1 MIKRHSAPGLIRA
14 RKQQYFIKIICLL
27 AVILGTQTVA
37 IQLQITQD
45 AHASSQQ
52 GAAVVPLPDPNLR
65 AAIAEELGK
74 SPNSPIT
81 AVEMTTLRELEVPGR
96 GIRNLA
102 GLQFATNLRRLH
114 LSNWEQQGNDVS
126 DLSPIAGLIE
136 LRDLF
141 LSDNPIS
148 DLSPLR
154 GLNKLSRLVCKHTK
168 ISDLSPLAGLTNLR
182 HLDVSGNASTLD
194 LSPIARLINLQ
205 FLAAPEIVELSPVAG
220 LINLTDLFFSG
231 NDNITDL
238 SPVAGLINLGLLHS
252 GGNAVSDL
260 SPLARLTELWHL
272 YLPGAEIS
280 DLTPLAGLTSL
291 RELYLHHNDISDIS
305 PLAGLTGL
313 TRMRLEHNNISDISP
328 LTGLTNLKWMAI
340 DNNNIS
346 DFSPLDG
353 IRENIKLIWYDNP
366 AFPKGGPKIEGPWLW
381 VVLPNVR
388 RDFDSGADL
397 LSAASGDA
405 VTEMMISTH
414 GAAEGNAVGT
424 NVWTSYRLPP
434 TGQDNI
440 EDMLKRVIPE
450 AVIYGTVSLYSPRE
464 QETTMYVG
472 SDYGAKVWLNGT
484 LMYEDLSGEDGD
496 DYHDFFPVTLT
507 QGVNVL
513 LVAVHIY
520 RAANSAFFGFS
531 PGTEYREATPSVS
544 YIFSKT
550 PVHRS
555 DTFTLDIG
563 AKDVFDMAGWQFDI
577 AFDPAILEAINVTE
591 GDFLK
596 KDGVTTFF
604 QGGTIN
610 NASGKITGLNAAR
623 LSTTRGVS
631 GTGTLLQ
638 VMFEAK
644 SAGETVLELQNL
656 EFGDVTGTLIPAGPH
671 EIRITVGGQ
680 IATGDAN
687 RDGVVSILDLI
698 LIARQ
703 LGQRVSANSPV
714 DLNGDGAVSVLDL
727 ILAARSLG
735 DTTAPSAPAVG
746 AKSVDATTIEAW
758 IIQARLEDDGSLA
771 FKQGIENLQYLLAS
785 LIPEET
791 ALLASYPNPFNPET
805 WIPYQLAESAEVTLT
820 IHDINGKMVRRM
832 TLGHR
837 AAGVYTSRNRAA
849 YWDGR
854 NQLGEPVASG
864 LYFYTLTARP
874 ETGANDFTT
883 TRRML
888 MLK

>member
-1 MIKRHSAPGLIRA
+1 MSKH
-14 RKQQYFIKIICLL
+14 YFIPNSIRLYRQLHLIKITCLWG
-27 AVILGTQTVA
+27 VIIGSQTVGV
-37 IQLQITQD
+37 QLQITQD

-65 AAIAEELGK
+65 SAIAEELGK

-126 DLSPIAGLIE
+126 DLSAIAGLIE

-154 GLNKLSRLVCKHTK
+154 GLNKLSHLVCKHTK
-168 ISDLSPLAGLTNLR
+168 ISDLSPLAGLINLK
-182 HLDVSGNASTLD
+182 HLDVAGNASTLD
-194 LSPIARLINLQ
+194 LSPVARLINLQ
-205 FLAAPEIVELSPVAG
+205 FLAVPEIVELSPVAG

-260 SPLARLTELWHL
+260 SPLARLTKLWHL

-280 DLTPLAGLTSL
+280 DLTPLAGLTNL

-328 LTGLTNLKWMAI
+328 LAGLTNLKWMAI

-397 LSAASGDA
+397 LSAASEGA
-405 VTEMMISTH
+405 VTEMRISTH
-414 GAAEGNAVGT
+414 GAAEGNAVGDD
-424 NVWTSYRLPP
+424 VWTSYRLPP
-434 TGQDNI
+434 TGHDNI

-450 AVIYGTVSLYSPRE
+450 AVIYGTVSLYSPRD

-520 RAANSAFFGFS
+520 NAANSAFFGFR

-544 YIFSKT
+544 YTFSKT

-577 AFDPAILEAINVTE
+577 TFDPAILEAANVTE

-610 NASGKITGLNAAR
+610 NASGKITGFTAAR

-638 VMFEAK
+638 VTFEAK

-680 IATGDAN
+680 IATGDVN
-687 RDGVVSILDLI
+687 RDGVVTILDLI

-703 LGQRVSANSPV
+703 LGQRVTADASV

-735 DTTAPSAPAVG
+735 STTTPAAPLVG
-746 AKSVDATTIEAW
+746 TESIDAATIAAW
-758 IIQARLEDDGSLA
+758 IAQARLKDDGSLA
-771 FKQGIENLQYLLAS
+771 FKQGIEVLENLLAS

-791 ALLASYPNPFNPET
+791 ALLANYPNPFNPET
-805 WIPYQLAESAEVTLT
+805 WIPYQLADSAEVTLT
-820 IHDINGKMVRRM
+820 IYDINGNVVRHLA
-832 TLGHR
+832 LGHQS
-837 AAGVYTSRNRAA
+837 AGMYRTRSRAA

-864 LYFYTLTARP
+864 LYFYTLTAD
-874 ETGANDFTT
+874 EFTA
-883 TRRML
+883 TRKML
-888 MLK
+888 IIK